1 MLVGMGVRFIYT
13 TANYT
18 KTTLSV
24 NSETETGPK
33 HEYAATTLNEHFKL
47 GQTSQIVGGLWK
59 NGESFSSFFD
69 SELYIYCFNMK
80 HYTSIGKICFC
91 IGEPCISVWTDTMH

>member
-33 HEYAATTLNEHFKL
+33 HEYAAMTLNEHFKL
-47 GQTSQIVGGLWK
+47 GQTSQIVGGL
-59 NGESFSSFFD
+59 
-69 SELYIYCFNMK
+69 
-80 HYTSIGKICFC
+80 
-91 IGEPCISVWTDTMH
+91 